1 MLRLEVLLPLLLL
14 LLLLL
19 SHFILLVL
27 LICLERL
34 HLTPY
39 SLLPSF
45 FAFTSLSAVYTLT
58 NMARM
63 NVCNVFTPGCANF
76 VNVSCAHIFTDT
88 QTTFPVSL
96 LLPTHLTLLNFVFC
110 LTFLLRNGLQ
120 IRRLCAISVNLFRPI
135 SIFRSFCSA
144 AATERQRGGSGAIS
158 KCLPAVRYANVYLE
172 IRLTLRR
179 MRNVSV

>member
-1 MLRLEVLLPLLLL
+1 MLRLEVLLLV

-34 HLTPY
+34 HLTPHSHY
-39 SLLPSF
+39 LLPSF

-88 QTTFPVSL
+88 QTTLPLSL
-96 LLPTHLTLLNFVFC
+96 LFPTHLTLLNFVFC
-110 LTFLLRNGLQ
+110 LTFLLRSGLQ

-144 AATERQRGGSGAIS
+144 AATERQRGGSGEIS

>member
-1 MLRLEVLLPLLLL
+1 MLRLEVLLLL

-34 HLTPY
+34 RLPHSH

-144 AATERQRGGSGAIS
+144 AATERQRGGSGEIS